1 MMGSPESKGDFNVG
15 RKVHRAVEMAP
26 GVTHGEAAEVMMIH
40 PGTLAA
46 YGSRRNANPSPEKV
60 RRMAEFLN
68 IRLAWFFDGEDTL
81 PPFGTYEGES
91 SGRRQESGRTYERPD
106 RQVLKIFARD
116 LREVLPEDK
125 RYRFDAFVEA
135 LAPDLVDPDLDKAC

>member
-1 MMGSPESKGDFNVG
+1 
-15 RKVHRAVEMAP
+15 MAT

-60 RRMAEFLN
+60 RRIAEFLK
-68 IRLAWFFDGEDTL
+68 IRLEWFFDGEDTL
-81 PPFGTYEGES
+81 PPYGTYEGES
-91 SGRRQESGRTYERPD
+91 AGSGKGSLRGYD
-106 RQVLKIFARD
+106 RSDRAVLKIFARD

-135 LAPDLVDPDLDKAC
+135 LAPDLVDPDLDKAG